1 MGFVIL
7 FEVFFNAFFYYYKCE
22 ERKNIKYLN
31 FLIFYTLQHFIF
43 ATDHLIDFLVPDI
56 PEELDVA
63 IKREAYRAKKAL
75 SDNPSLNENSE
86 DELDDKNIDLRTVH

>member
-7 FEVFFNAFFYYYKCE
+7 FEVFFNALFYYYKCE

-43 ATDHLIDFLVPDI
+43 ATHHLIDFLVPDI